1 MYIMKKFLVT
11 GFIALLAL
19 CHQINAQSYQL
30 SGNPVN
36 TTGWSIVPSAN
47 VNTDFI
53 QLTADQISQVGG
65 IKLDDPINLKYC
77 DKWKV
82 EFDFRIDGNG
92 TTSYGRGDG
101 FAFWYLANPPA
112 SYVQGAGLGIPS
124 NASGLMVA
132 FDIFNNSSEGQMSKV
147 HVLYGTNNLPAGNN
161 NIEYNNTPNSTY
173 HTSDL
178 ISIIPFVGST
188 YRHVEVNGEIDP
200 NNTANWIIIIKI
212 DNNTVVNQSF
222 APSGGAATMTQ
233 GYFGFSASTGAASA
247 RHSIKNVKVYVD
259 KVPLLQNTVTPSET
273 CPNALTG
280 VVTTDLTS
288 FNSQFVNNPAN
299 YTFTYIVN
307 GTPVANPS
315 SYQFSANTT
324 VNVTVKDNSGT
335 FCDNP
340 DAKIILT
347 PKDVEKTDTTL
358 FGCPMN
364 GLAVF
369 DLTQANVTPLT
380 NITKQYYRTL
390 ADVNSGTNEI
400 TNPATFSS
408 AASEVYVKI
417 NTATGCTA
425 IAKISLKLYPV
436 PAVNETTLRSCFNTN
451 NVSTGTFNLI
461 SAVVTTETGITKK
474 YFINYNDALT
484 GINEIANPQTYIS
497 ANGSVYIKVI
507 NSNGCG
513 SIAKVTLNV
522 IPPVYSEIL
531 KDQIICIEDTT
542 TLDAGPNFSS
552 YLWSTGATTQSIA
565 NVGVGTYWIDLK
577 SGECTL
583 RQEVK
588 VFPSESPV
596 IKEINLDGNTAAIVV
611 KGGKAPYMY
620 SLDGIKW
627 QESNLFSNLIRGEN
641 TFYVKDFYNCD
652 PVVVTVTVPNLVNVI
667 TPNGDGYNDTINYS
681 DLGYK
686 KNLSFIVYDRYGN
699 KIFEGTSFNNYTWD
713 GTIQGRKVPTQTY
726 WYHISWNELS
736 KEKPK
741 IIFTGWILLKNR
753 D

>member
-1 MYIMKKFLVT
+1 MKKFLVT
-11 GFIALLAL
+11 GFVALLAL
-19 CHQINAQSYQL
+19 CHHVQAQSYQL

-36 TTGWSIVPSAN
+36 TAGWSLVPSAT

-112 SYVQGAGLGIPS
+112 SYVQGGGLGIPS

-161 NIEYNNTPNSTY
+161 NIEYNNTPNSSF
-173 HTSDL
+173 HTPDL
-178 ISIIPFVGST
+178 ISTIPFVGST
-188 YRHVEVNGEIDP
+188 YRHVEVNGEVDP
-200 NNTANWIIIIKI
+200 NNIANWIITIKI

-259 KVPLLQNTVTPSET
+259 KVPLLQETVTPSET

-288 FNSQFVNNPAN
+288 FTSQFVNNPAN
-299 YTFTYIVN
+299 YTFAYVVN
-307 GTPVANPS
+307 GTPVTNPAN
-315 SYQFSANTT
+315 YQFSANTT
-324 VNVTVKDNSGT
+324 VNVIVKDNSGT

-347 PKDVEKTDTTL
+347 PQPVNKTDVTL
-358 FGCPMN
+358 FSCPMN
-364 GLAVF
+364 GQAVF
-369 DLTQANVTPLT
+369 DLTQANVTTQT
-380 NITKQYYRTL
+380 NVTKQYYRTL
-390 ADVNSGTNEI
+390 ADLNAGTNEI

-408 AASEVYVKI
+408 VEGEVYVKI
-417 NTATGCTA
+417 NTSTGCTA
-425 IAKISLKLYPV
+425 IAKITLKHYPV
-436 PAVNETTLRSCFNTN
+436 PTVNDVTIRTCFNMN
-451 NVSTGTFNLI
+451 NVSTGTFNLTV
-461 SAVVTTETGITKK
+461 AAVTTETGITKK
-474 YFINYNDALT
+474 YFTNYNDALAE
-484 GINEIANPQTYIS
+484 INEITNPLAYIS
-497 ANGSVYIKVI
+497 ANGAAYIKVI

-522 IPPVYSEIL
+522 IPPVYSTIL
-531 KDQIICIEDTT
+531 KDQIICIENTT
-542 TLDAGPNFSS
+542 TLDAGSGFTS
-552 YLWSTGATTQSIA
+552 YLWSTGATTQSIT
-565 NVGVGTYWIDLK
+565 NIGVGTYWVDLK
-577 SGECTL
+577 TGDCIL

-588 VFPSESPV
+588 VIPSESPV
-596 IKEINLDGNTAAIVV
+596 IKEIHLEGNTAAVEV
-611 KGGKAPYMY
+611 KGGRAPYQY

-627 QESNLFSNLIRGEN
+627 QESNVFSNLIRGEN

-681 DLGYK
+681 ELGYK
-686 KNLSFIVYDRYGN
+686 KNLSFTIYDRYGN

-726 WYHISWNELS
+726 WYHLTWDEPS
-736 KEKPK
+736 KDKPQIK
-741 IIFTGWILLKNR
+741 FTGWILMKNR